1 MNKSEEQWDQI
12 LSSKKSF
19 DLQLKQIWDYRDLL
33 VLFIKRD
40 IISFYKQTVFGPLWY
55 FIQPIFTTIV
65 YTFIFGKLAGLSTN
79 GIPQPLFYM
88 TGITAWNYYADCLSK
103 TSNTFK
109 DNASIFGKVYFP
121 RAISPLSIIVS
132 NLLRYLI
139 QMILFIIILIYYI
152 YHGFKFDLHWEIL
165 FLPLFILLM
174 GMQGLG
180 LGMIVTSMTTK
191 YKDLSIL
198 LPFGIQIMM
207 YATTVVYPL
216 SALSGWSYWLVALN
230 PITFII
236 EGIKFCSVGVG
247 EFSLF
252 TLLYSLIS
260 SLIIFSIGLLI
271 FNKVEKSFID
281 TI

>member
-1 MNKSEEQWDQI
+1 MNKAEEQWDQI

-79 GIPQPLFYM
+79 GIPQPLF
-88 TGITAWNYYADCLSK
+88 
-103 TSNTFK
+103 
-109 DNASIFGKVYFP
+109 
-121 RAISPLSIIVS
+121 
-132 NLLRYLI
+132 

-236 EGIKFCSVGVG
+236 EGIKLCSVGVG